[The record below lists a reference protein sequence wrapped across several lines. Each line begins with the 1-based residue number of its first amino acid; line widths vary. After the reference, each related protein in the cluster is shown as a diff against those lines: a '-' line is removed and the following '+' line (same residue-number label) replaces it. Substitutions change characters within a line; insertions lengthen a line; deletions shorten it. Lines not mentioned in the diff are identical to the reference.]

1 MIIFQ
6 EHDSPLGPLLLA
18 ADTRA
23 LRHIEFPKDRCVAE
37 PDPSWSAGDNPVL
50 GEARRQLDT
59 YFAGHLQHFHLP
71 LAPQGTPFQRQVWQ
85 ILQTI
90 PFGQTR
96 SYAQIAAGVG
106 RARAV
111 RAVGA
116 ANGKNPLPIVIP
128 CHRVIGSDGSLT
140 GFAGGLA
147 AKTFLLSHEGAAFA
161 KPPLKKG

>member
-1 MIIFQ
+1 VIILMCRTPQTSTFPS
-6 EHDSPLGPLLLA
+6 SPA
-18 ADTRA
+18 ASDVY
-23 LRHIEFPKDRCVAE
+23 K
-37 PDPSWSAGDNPVL
+37 
-50 GEARRQLDT
+50 RQ
-59 YFAGHLQHFHLP
+59 
-71 LAPQGTPFQRQVWQ
+71 PQGTPFQRQVWQ

-128 CHRVIGSDGSLT
+128 CHRVIGSDGGLT

>member
-128 CHRVIGSDGSLT
+128 ERQKPLAHRDPLPSRDRQRRRSHRFCRRISRENLLT
-140 GFAGGLA
+140 
-147 AKTFLLSHEGAAFA
+147 E
-161 KPPLKKG
+161 P